1 MSSFFPVP
9 KTEGRKIEGVA
20 NTCYHN
26 KVLIRFPIA
35 VKSWMVSFN
44 DVLKNIFLQKVLD
57 LSAAEG
63 ILIFVQFSPRF
74 YKLKMSNADAVSIS
88 SSCEA
93 EVEGMIC
100 VHIWG
105 GRQNHLSYSKTLHWQ
120 MLT

>member
-1 MSSFFPVP
+1 
-9 KTEGRKIEGVA
+9 
-20 NTCYHN
+20 
-26 KVLIRFPIA
+26 
-35 VKSWMVSFN
+35 MVSFN

-100 VHIWG
+100 VHI
-105 GRQNHLSYSKTLHWQ
+105 
-120 MLT
+120 